1 MSRKIAVS
9 GRKTI
14 AGTEYARSCRSQ
26 FAGAVSFEDAKKNM
40 EAALQAHIEG
50 VLRKHS
56 RAGRKKVA

>member
-1 MSRKIAVS
+1 MADTFSVT

-14 AGTEYARSCRSQ
+14 AGMEYARSCRSQ

-40 EAALQAHIEG
+40 EAALQAHIED